1 MRNFRRYILMAII
14 CLLSTATAY
23 GQRSSGTKIGFV
35 TRPEDKQLLS
45 GIKQA
50 ARGGEDSIGVLLSD
64 YGYFEYALTRRG
76 DSLIIDPGMRYR
88 LGTVHLTVVDADGK
102 ANEYTLTAYR
112 GRWATKDEIG
122 RLKADIISDYH
133 DEGYYFASLN
143 TDQVSL
149 DGETA
154 ELSLRLITGPMV
166 RIERLRFKGLTRSKP
181 EYVASLSG
189 LRPGDPLVGDE
200 IGDAVRRIEASEYL
214 VNDSTPQ
221 LTPNAAYDGVELLFY
236 LTELKSNR
244 LELGGGY
251 LPRQGTLPGE
261 FVGRVDFE
269 SRNLFGSGRQLAA
282 LYDRKDRFSSR
293 TYFRF
298 VQPMF
303 IPDHLEFAMNLEQV
317 DYDSSYHSFSASG
330 GVSLVTRGQMRL
342 GGHASWM
349 KTEPQ
354 HGSEPPS
361 RTLGGGLSY
370 EINRL
375 GYRPNPSGGYKIG
388 FAVSYLRRSSRPDT
402 SATTVIDNESVF
414 EIGADNYVPLG
425 KAVVFRLNL
434 AAHVR
439 VTSRD
444 LIDYSEQFKLGGF
457 GSLRGYRQD
466 QFAGRRI
473 ALGQS
478 ELRLR
483 PSRQFALY
491 LFSDVGYV
499 YSKRL
504 VAPNIVG
511 SEEITRVGS
520 GFGLFVGNPTVQM
533 TMELGWG
540 YRDRIDEG
548 KLHIGLVTLF

>member
-1 MRNFRRYILMAII
+1 M
-14 CLLSTATAY
+14 
-23 GQRSSGTKIGFV
+23 
-35 TRPEDKQLLS
+35 
-45 GIKQA
+45 
-50 ARGGEDSIGVLLSD
+50 
-64 YGYFEYALTRRG
+64 
-76 DSLIIDPGMRYR
+76 IDPGTRYQAG
-88 LGTVHLTVVDADGK
+88 LVFLTVVDAEGK
-102 ANEYTLTAYR
+102 VNEYTLTAYR
-112 GRWATKDEIG
+112 GIWATMDEIG

-133 DEGYYFASLN
+133 DDGYYFASLN
-143 TDQVSL
+143 TDQVKL
-149 DGETA
+149 DRETA
-154 ELSLRLITGPMV
+154 DLHLRLITGPLV
-166 RIERLRFKGLTRSKP
+166 IIERLRFKGLTRSKP
-181 EYVASLSG
+181 EYVARLSG
-189 LRPGDPLVGDE
+189 LRPGDPL
-200 IGDAVRRIEASEYL
+200 IGAQIEGAVRRIEASEYL
-214 VNDSTPQ
+214 QNDSTPQ

-298 VQPMF
+298 VQPVF
-303 IPDHLEFAMNLEQV
+303 IPDHLEFSMHLEQV
-317 DYDSSYHSFSASG
+317 DYDSSYHSFAVSG
-330 GVSLVTRGQMRL
+330 DVSLVTRGQMRL
-342 GGHASWM
+342 GGHASWT

-354 HGSEPPS
+354 RGSEPPS
-361 RTLGGGLSY
+361 RTLGGGISY
-370 EINRL
+370 DMNRL
-375 GYRPNPSGGYKIG
+375 QYRPNPSGGYRIG
-388 FAVSYLRRSSRPDT
+388 FAVSYLRRSSQPDSSGT
-402 SATTVIDNESVF
+402 TATDNESVF
-414 EIGADNYVPLG
+414 EIGADNYFPLG
-425 KAVVFRLNL
+425 KTVVFRLNL
-434 AAHVR
+434 AAHIR
-439 VTSRD
+439 ITSRD
-444 LIDYSEQFKLGGF
+444 LIDHSEQFKLGGF

-483 PSRQFALY
+483 PSRQFAFY
-491 LFSDVGYV
+491 LFSDIGYV

-504 VAPNIVG
+504 VAPNLVG

-540 YRDRIDEG
+540 YHDRIDEG
-548 KLHIGLVTLF
+548 KIHVGLVTLF

>member
-1 MRNFRRYILMAII
+1 MPV
-14 CLLSTATAY
+14 ATALA
-23 GQRSSGTKIGFV
+23 QNTSGPKIGFV
-35 TRPEDKQLLS
+35 TRLEDKQLIS
-45 GIKQA
+45 RIGRA
-50 ARGGEDSIGVLLSD
+50 SRGGEDSIGVLLSHD
-64 YGYFEYALTRRG
+64 GYFDYALAYRG
-76 DSLIIDPGMRYR
+76 DSLIIDPGTRYQ
-88 LGTVHLTVVDADGK
+88 LGSVHLTVVDAEGK
-102 ANEYTLTAYR
+102 AAEYTLNSYR
-112 GRWATKDEIG
+112 GRWATQEEIS

-143 TDQVSL
+143 TDQVKL
-149 DGETA
+149 DRTTA
-154 ELSLRLITGPMV
+154 ELFLRLITGPIV
-166 RIERLRFKGLTRSKP
+166 TIERLRFKGLTRSKP
-181 EYVASLSG
+181 DYVARLSG
-189 LRPGDPLVGDE
+189 LRPGDPLIGDQIE
-200 IGDAVRRIEASEYL
+200 DAVRRIEASEYL
-214 VNDSTPQ
+214 ENDSTPQ

-236 LTELKSNR
+236 LNELKSNR

-251 LPRQGTLPGE
+251 LPKQGTLPGE

-303 IPDHLEFAMNLEQV
+303 IPDHLEFAMGLEQV
-317 DYDSSYHSFSASG
+317 DYDSSYHSFSATG

-342 GGHASWM
+342 GGHASWT

-354 HGSEPPS
+354 HSSELPS
-361 RTLGGGLSY
+361 RTLGGGVSY
-370 EINRL
+370 DMNHLR
-375 GYRPNPSGGYKIG
+375 YRPNPSGGYRIG
-388 FAVSYLRRSSRPDT
+388 FVVSYLRRLSRPDT
-402 SATTVIDNESVF
+402 SGTTATDNESVF
-414 EIGADNYVPLG
+414 ELGADNYLPLG
-425 KAVVFRLNL
+425 KALVFRLNL

-457 GSLRGYRQD
+457 RSLRGYRQD

-478 ELRLR
+478 ELRFR
-483 PSRQFALY
+483 PSRQFAFY

-499 YSKRL
+499 YAKRL
-504 VAPNIVG
+504 VAPNVVG

-540 YRDRIDEG
+540 YHDRIDEG
-548 KLHIGLVTLF
+548 KLHVGLVTLF